1 MRPITRPKSLSATVL
16 DGLRQSIVEGDL
28 ALGQPLSERQL
39 AESFGVSKTP
49 VREAL
54 AQLRL
59 EGLVRIVPQR
69 GVFVFTLSAR
79 EVMNMCEL
87 RLTLEATALRLAF
100 ERDRSGLL
108 SGLTS
113 IVREM
118 EAARN
123 ARDMRGYLNSDTAFH
138 QVFFR
143 ACGNPLLADTYGIY
157 LGKIAAVRTHLA
169 VKPLHTERSYEE
181 HRDILAGLGTGDLA
195 RTLDI
200 LDRHIERTKTTYAE
214 TVEDIAAADND
225 AGKDAGQAA

>member
-28 ALGQPLSERQL
+28 ELGQPLSERQL

-69 GVFVFTLSAR
+69 GAFVFTLSAR

-100 ERDRSGLL
+100 ERERPGLVK
-108 SGLTS
+108 GLTV
-113 IVREM
+113 IVRDM
-118 EAARN
+118 EAARQGRN
-123 ARDMRGYLNSDTAFH
+123 MRSYLNADTAYH

-143 ACGNPLLADTYGIY
+143 NCGNPLLADTYRIY
-157 LGKIAAVRTHLA
+157 LGKIAAVRTHLVA
-169 VKPLHTERSYEE
+169 DDLVKT
-181 HRDILAGLGTGDLA
+181 LG
-195 RTLDI
+195 I

-214 TVEDIAAADND
+214 TVEDIAAADKN
-225 AGKDAGQAA
+225 AGKAA

>member
-100 ERDRSGLL
+100 ERDRPGLL

-113 IVREM
+113 VVHEM
-118 EAARN
+118 EEARN

-143 ACGNPLLADTYGIY
+143 TCGNPLLADTYGIY

-181 HRDILAGLGTGDLA
+181 HRDILAGLEAGDLS
-195 RTLDI
+195 RTLGI

-214 TVEDIAAADND
+214 TVEDIAAADE
-225 AGKDAGQAA
+225 DAGQAA